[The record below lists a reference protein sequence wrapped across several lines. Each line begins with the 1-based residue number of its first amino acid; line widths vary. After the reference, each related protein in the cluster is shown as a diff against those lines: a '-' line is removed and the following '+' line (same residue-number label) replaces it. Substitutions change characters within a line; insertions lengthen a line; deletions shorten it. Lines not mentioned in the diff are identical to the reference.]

1 MLRARLIARHGPLAG
16 LEVVLPEENAVMG
29 RGSSCAVVLDDGSVS
44 REHCVIEELAGGL
57 MVRDLGSK
65 NGTSLN
71 GIPVDAAPLASGD
84 LLRIGRSTFEVQW
97 DTGPAPVAMPAAGDG
112 TGAPEHATVTLAWR
126 ADDGAAETTAQQPVG
141 DDAPGRP
148 AAALMH
154 LAEALAGAGGPA
166 DLLGR
171 VCETTTDALPVS
183 RAAAVL
189 FSDAAS
195 PERSAARGRGG
206 TVLSSLDL
214 PAALCARVRERGES
228 VLTPDL
234 ALDPA
239 AAPAGAS
246 SLFCTAIAVPLRAGG
261 RTVGLLYADTA
272 GAGEATGLGA
282 SDLAWLRAAGA
293 LAGPTLA
300 AAALLQAGETRH
312 HRGPAPAELVGRS
325 APMRTIF
332 EMLRKVAPTPSTV
345 LITGESGTGKEL
357 IARALHQNSPRRRA
371 PLVAVNCA
379 ALPREL
385 VESELFGHERGA
397 FTGAVARRPG
407 RFEQATGGTL
417 FLDEIGDLPAD
428 AQAKI
433 LRALEER
440 SVTRVGGTT
449 ETPVDVRIVAATHR
463 DLQQLVGDGSF
474 REDLYFRLAA
484 VEIAV
489 PPLRERGDD
498 IPYLAALFLER
509 LREEC
514 GHQLEGFDPD
524 TLTLLGGY
532 AWPGNVRELRNAVE
546 RATVFAGGPRLTPAD
561 FHFLDRSGAP
571 AGTPE
576 DLPTLRDLERLHV
589 LRVLEATGGNK
600 SRAARVLG
608 IERSTL
614 YEKLRSYGV

>member
-1 MLRARLIARHGPLAG
+1 
-16 LEVVLPEENAVMG
+16 
-29 RGSSCAVVLDDGSVS
+29 
-44 REHCVIEELAGGL
+44 
-57 MVRDLGSK
+57 
-65 NGTSLN
+65 
-71 GIPVDAAPLASGD
+71 
-84 LLRIGRSTFEVQW
+84 
-97 DTGPAPVAMPAAGDG
+97 
-112 TGAPEHATVTLAWR
+112 
-126 ADDGAAETTAQQPVG
+126 
-141 DDAPGRP
+141 
-148 AAALMH
+148 MH
-154 LAEALAGAGGPA
+154 LAEALAGAGGPGE
-166 DLLGR
+166 LLGR
-171 VCETTTDALPVS
+171 VCESVADTLPVTRS
-183 RAAAVL
+183 AALL
-189 FSDAAS
+189 FSNVAS

-206 TVLSSLDL
+206 TVLSAIDL
-214 PAALCARVRERGES
+214 PAALCARVRDRHES

-234 ALDPA
+234 ALDPG

-246 SLFCTAIAVPLRAGG
+246 SLFCAAVAAPLRAGG
-261 RTVGLLYADTA
+261 RTIGLLYADTA
-272 GAGEATGLGA
+272 GSAAPLSA
-282 SDLAWLRAAGA
+282 SDLAWLRAAGS

-300 AAALLQAGETRH
+300 ASAVLQGGDTPH
-312 HRGPAPAELVGRS
+312 HRGPAPAELIGRS
-325 APMRTIF
+325 AGMRTIF
-332 EMLRKVAPTPSTV
+332 EMLRKVAPTPTTV

-357 IARALHQNSPRRRA
+357 IARALHQNSPRRRG
-371 PLVAVNCA
+371 PLITVNCA

-407 RFEQATGGTL
+407 RFEQASGGTL

-440 SVTRVGGTT
+440 SVTRVGGTS
-449 ETPVDVRIVAATHR
+449 ETAVDVRILAATHR
-463 DLQQLVGDGSF
+463 DLQQRVADGEF
-474 REDLYFRLAA
+474 REDLYFRLAT

-489 PPLRERGDD
+489 PPLRERLDD

-524 TLTLLGGY
+524 TLNMLNAYG
-532 AWPGNVRELRNAVE
+532 WPGNVRELRNAVE
-546 RATVFAGGPRLTPAD
+546 RATVFASGPRLTPAD

-571 AGTPE
+571 ASAAE
-576 DLPTLRDLERLHV
+576 ELPTLRELERRHV
-589 LRVLEATGGNK
+589 LRVLDAAGGNK

>member
-16 LEVVLPEENAVMG
+16 LEVVLPDEAAVMG

-97 DTGPAPVAMPAAGDG
+97 DTGPAPVAMPAAGEAG
-112 TGAPEHATVTLAWR
+112 GAGAPEHATVTLAWR
-126 ADDGAAETTAQQPVG
+126 ADDGAAETTAQQAVG

-189 FSDAAS
+189 FSDATS

-206 TVLSSLDL
+206 TVLSSLEL
-214 PAALCARVRERGES
+214 PPALCARVRERGES

-239 AAPAGAS
+239 AAPSGAA
-246 SLFCTAIAVPLRAGG
+246 SLFCTAIAAPLRAGG

-272 GAGEATGLGA
+272 GANEADGLGA

-300 AAALLQAGETRH
+300 ATALLQAGEARH

-357 IARALHQNSPRRRA
+357 IARALHQNSPRRRG

-440 SVTRVGGTT
+440 CVTRVGGTT
-449 ETPVDVRIVAATHR
+449 ETPVDVRII
-463 DLQQLVGDGSF
+463 
-474 REDLYFRLAA
+474 AA

-546 RATVFAGGPRLTPAD
+546 RATVFAAGPRLTPAD

-571 AGTPE
+571 AGSPE
-576 DLPTLRDLERLHV
+576 DLPTLRDLERRHV